1 MSKSILKIK
10 KLNVEFPLFGGILQ
24 REVTSVHAV
33 KNLSMNSKKITSL
46 YRDGAIALAPDG
58 VPQHP
63 GQPFDTQQES

>member
-1 MSKSILKIK
+1 MTILCTLEELKTTASRGPVLK
-10 KLNVEFPLFGGILQ
+10 G
-24 REVTSVHAV
+24 
-33 KNLSMNSKKITSL
+33 KKITSL